1 MIGGDI
7 MSEINIK
14 ISELDAAITNLQS
27 LKSACDGINTI
38 APTTVGGGKTVNEIE
53 NIASVYKSL
62 NTHVGDMISNTIY
75 FMQNIRAS
83 FITSDS
89 NAAGKIGG
97 K

>member
-1 MIGGDI
+1 

-38 APTTVGGGKTVNEIE
+38 APTTVGGGKTVNE

-62 NTHVGDMISNTIY
+62 NTHVGDMISNTIS

>member
-1 MIGGDI
+1 

-62 NTHVGDMISNTIY
+62 NIHVGDMISNTIS
-75 FMQNIRAS
+75 FMQNIEPVSLQVIVMRPERLMA
-83 FITSDS
+83 
-89 NAAGKIGG
+89 NKAVK
-97 K
+97 

>member
-1 MIGGDI
+1 MIGGDSV
-7 MSEINIK
+7 SEINIK
-14 ISELDAAITNLQS
+14 ISELDVAIANLQS
-27 LKSACDGINTI
+27 LKFACDGMNSIV
-38 APTTVGGGKTVNEIE
+38 PTTVGGGKTVNEIE

-62 NTHVGDMISNTIY
+62 NTCVGDMISNTIS

-89 NAAGKIGG
+89 NAASKIDS

>member
-1 MIGGDI
+1 

-62 NTHVGDMISNTIY
+62 NTHVGDMIS

>member
-1 MIGGDI
+1 

-14 ISELDAAITNLQS
+14 ISELAAAITNLQS

-38 APTTVGGGKTVNEIE
+38 APTTVGGGKTVNE
-53 NIASVYKSL
+53 
-62 NTHVGDMISNTIY
+62 MISNTIS

-89 NAAGKIGG
+89 NADGKIGG